1 MNLSEKMRFNSEISD
16 EYIKEGNQFTWDEED
31 EFEYVYDIIGA
42 AAELGHNSIMIEN
55 KNVGSKAIEMLR
67 QEGFYLKNEGL
78 FIYIGWQ

>member
-16 EYIKEGNQFTWDEED
+16 KYIKEGNQFTWDEED
-31 EFEYVYDIIGA
+31 EFEYVCDIISNA
-42 AAELGHNSIMIEN
+42 TDLGHNSIMIEN
-55 KNVGSKAIEMLR
+55 KNVGSKAVEMLR